1 MNDAA
6 AGLGPPERLHP
17 VSMLSSL
24 AASAR
29 GMWGLFAAGGY
40 FAIQGNWFLLLV
52 TLAIYA
58 FMSVGSAILR
68 WLNFEFQVGAN
79 EIQIDSGFFNRRHR
93 SIPFDRVQDVTIEQ
107 GPLARALGLSK
118 VRFETGGGST
128 PVEGGDEGAL
138 DAIPL
143 GRAAEIRE
151 LVRARRGL
159 ASSLAAEADDADD
172 IDPIYAMDLRRVM
185 LAGIFNF
192 SLAVVG
198 AIIGASQTFGD
209 VIGFDPFSRSFWN
222 NVLAASEPL
231 QRFLAANQLVVAVAG
246 SLLLILIGLG
256 TGVGRTL
263 LRDYG
268 FRLERTETG
277 LRRRRGLFTVTDVV
291 LPARRTQAAVIASGP
306 VREHF
311 GWHELKLQSLAKE
324 VGGKD
329 DHVVA
334 PLARADEAEQV
345 LQGIGWRGPGSP
357 EWRRVSRAYVLGL
370 ALALSPFLMLTG
382 AVALVLIFAPLL
394 IDPGLRPAIAGGLA
408 PALFINGIPFLAL
421 VLVILMRFLA
431 WRRYAYA
438 LAGDRLLVRSGWW
451 RRRIRILPLTNVQS
465 VDFLQSFI
473 SRWLGTAN
481 LVIGVAGGGLAG
493 HGIKS
498 LPSETARE
506 IRGQLLSGY
515 R

>member
-6 AGLGPPERLHP
+6 ASLGPPERLHP

-40 FAIQGNWFLLLV
+40 FAIQGNWFLLVV

-58 FMSVGSAILR
+58 VVSVGSAILR
-68 WLNFEFQVGAN
+68 WLNFEFRVGAN
-79 EIQIDSGFFNRRHR
+79 EIQIDSGYFNRRHR

-107 GPLARALGLSK
+107 GPLARALGLAK

-138 DAIPL
+138 DAVPA

-151 LVRARRGL
+151 LVRTRRGL
-159 ASSLAAEADDADD
+159 IPPPSAEADEGH
-172 IDPIYAMDLRRVM
+172 PIFAMDLRRVL
-185 LAGIFNF
+185 LAGVFNF

-209 VIGFDPFSRSFWN
+209 VIGFDPFSRDFWN

-231 QRFLAANQLVVAVAG
+231 QRFLAANQVVVAVAG
-246 SLLLILIGLG
+246 SLLLIFIGLG
-256 TGVGRTL
+256 TGIGRTL

-268 FRLERTETG
+268 FRLERTDTG
-277 LRRRRGLFTVTDVV
+277 LRRRRGLFTMTDVV

-306 VREHF
+306 VRQHF

-324 VGGKD
+324 IGGKD

-334 PLARADEAEQV
+334 PLASADEAERV
-345 LQGIGWRGPGSP
+345 LQAIGWQGPGEP
-357 EWRRVSRAYVLGL
+357 GWQRVSRAYVLGL
-370 ALALSPFLMLTG
+370 ALALSPFLLLTG
-382 AVALVLIFAPLL
+382 AAALVLIFAPLL
-394 IDPGLRPAIAGGLA
+394 IDPSLRPAIADGLA

-451 RRRIRILPLTNVQS
+451 RRRIRILPLRNVQS

-473 SRWLGTAN
+473 GRWLGTAN
-481 LVIGVAGGGLAG
+481 LAIGVAGGGLAG